1 MDKRWNEKEPSASRE
16 EPSKPITQGEMA
28 VIDENPNSGAV
39 VTGLEADSK
48 RASMYRV
55 ALAPESGGASELL
68 TVHED
73 TLINMRLLKG
83 RRLSAEEWDEL
94 RKSEEVEQAYR
105 ASLGLLNRKARTRKE
120 LEEALK
126 RKAFSHEAIAACLD
140 RLNIHRLINDTEYAV
155 RYADQKVTYQRKGS
169 RLVKQELL
177 RRGVGKNDVERALSS
192 LDAETE
198 QASAVALARKRWPS
212 VKGAT
217 QREREY
223 KLMAVLQRRG
233 FPPQMARDA
242 VRQAVSEAG
251 EETSGSGGEW
261 DEPFDPLLD

>member
-1 MDKRWNEKEPSASRE
+1 MDEWRDERE
-16 EPSKPITQGEMA
+16 AERSGRSL
-28 VIDENPNSGAV
+28 SGAV
-39 VTGLEADSK
+39 VTGLEADPK
-48 RASMYRV
+48 LASMYRV
-55 ALAPESGGASELL
+55 ALAPESGAAAELL

-73 TLINMRLLKG
+73 TLIGMRLLKG
-83 RRLSAEEWDEL
+83 RRLTAEEWNEL

-126 RKAFSHEAIAACLD
+126 RKTFSPEAIAACLD
-140 RLNIHRLINDTEYAV
+140 RLKNHRLIDDAAYAA
-155 RYADQKVTYQRKGS
+155 RFADQKVTYQRKGS

-177 RRGVGKNDVERALSS
+177 RRGVGKNDVEEALSS

-198 QASAVALARKRWPS
+198 RASALALARKRWPS

-217 QREREY
+217 RREREY

-233 FPPQMARDA
+233 FPPGMARDA
-242 VRQAVSEAG
+242 VRQAAAEAG
-251 EETSGSGGEW
+251 DQADGSGDEW
-261 DEPFDPLLD
+261 DESFESSPD